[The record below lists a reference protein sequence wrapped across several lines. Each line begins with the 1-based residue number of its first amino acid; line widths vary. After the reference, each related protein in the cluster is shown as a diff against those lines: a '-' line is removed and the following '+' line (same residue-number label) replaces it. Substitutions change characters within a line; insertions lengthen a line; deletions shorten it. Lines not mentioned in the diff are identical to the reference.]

1 MITTHSLPQ
10 FNSDTK
16 TAVTIGTFDGVHLG
30 HQRIIKQLI
39 SKAKALNIP
48 SVVLT
53 FYPHPRVVLQKDSS
67 IKMLQ
72 SLEERAK
79 KLEALGVDYLV
90 IYPFTKAFSRMHA
103 QEFVLDV
110 LVQGLHAKTVLI
122 GYDHRFGRNRKAN
135 IEDLK
140 SYGLHYDFEVVEISA
155 KEIGA
160 ITVSSTKIRKAIKL
174 GHIEKANKY
183 LGHPFSISGT
193 VGSGKKI
200 GREIGFPTANITPE
214 FAQKIIPKTG
224 VYVIQTTIDHK
235 KVYGMLNIGENPTV
249 NQHLEGTLKAASDS
263 SLLKIEAHFFKF
275 SEDLYNQHLS
285 ISFLHRL
292 RAEQKFPSL
301 EALKNQLSLDKE
313 NALAYIE
320 AL

>member
-110 LVQGLHAKTVLI
+110 LVQGLHAKTV
-122 GYDHRFGRNRKAN
+122 
-135 IEDLK
+135 
-140 SYGLHYDFEVVEISA
+140 
-155 KEIGA
+155 
-160 ITVSSTKIRKAIKL
+160 
-174 GHIEKANKY
+174 
-183 LGHPFSISGT
+183 
-193 VGSGKKI
+193 
-200 GREIGFPTANITPE
+200 
-214 FAQKIIPKTG
+214 
-224 VYVIQTTIDHK
+224 
-235 KVYGMLNIGENPTV
+235 
-249 NQHLEGTLKAASDS
+249 
-263 SLLKIEAHFFKF
+263 
-275 SEDLYNQHLS
+275 
-285 ISFLHRL
+285 
-292 RAEQKFPSL
+292 
-301 EALKNQLSLDKE
+301 
-313 NALAYIE
+313 
-320 AL
+320 

>member
-10 FNSDTK
+10 FKADTK
-16 TAVTIGTFDGVHLG
+16 TAVTIGTFDGVHMG
-30 HQRIIKQLI
+30 HQRIIKQLV
-39 SKAKALNIP
+39 SKAKSLNIP

-53 FYPHPRVVLQKDSS
+53 FYPHPRVVLQQDSS

-72 SLEERAK
+72 SLEERAE

-103 QEFVLDV
+103 QEFVVDV

-140 SYGLHYDFEVVEISA
+140 NYGINYDFEVVEISA
-155 KEIGA
+155 KEIDA
-160 ITVSSTKIRKAIKL
+160 IAVSSTKIRKAIEL
-174 GHIEKANKY
+174 GHIEKATKY

-193 VGSGKKI
+193 VGFGKKI

-214 FAQKIIPKTG
+214 FTQKIIPKTG
-224 VYVIQTTIDHK
+224 VYVIQTTRDQK

-249 NQHLEGTLKAASDS
+249 NLHLEGTLKAASDS
-263 SLLKIEAHFFKF
+263 GLLKIEAHFFEF
-275 SEDLYNQHLS
+275 SENLYDQRLS

-313 NALAYIE
+313 NALAYIG